1 MHLHAS
7 GELAFVTK
15 TTNMKE
21 NENEENSQN
30 CNTSFTKFTIDE
42 ILKPDFGK
50 NRLTIGILNLS
61 VRNGV
66 SDEKC
71 TSAQPCNKE
80 ETGMKNESRS
90 ESPGSEDLGSK
101 PVWPAWVYC
110 TRYSDRPSAGPRSRK
125 VRKKEKSAE
134 SKRPRTA
141 FTTEQLQKLKLEF
154 EKNRYLTEERR
165 QNLSQELDLN
175 ENQIKI
181 WFQNKRAKIKKTSG
195 ETTSLAVYLMAQ
207 GLYSHRPTNGVE
219 KDNLNSVKIEA

>member
-1 MHLHAS
+1 MHLHTS
-7 GELAFVTK
+7 GELVFVKK
-15 TTNMKE
+15 TTNMEE
-21 NENEENSQN
+21 NKTEENSQN

-50 NRLTIGILNLS
+50 NRLTIGILNVS
-61 VRNGV
+61 VRTGAT
-66 SDEKC
+66 DEKC
-71 TSAQPCNKE
+71 TSAQPCSKE
-80 ETGMKNESRS
+80 ENGTKNYSRS
-90 ESPGSEDLGSK
+90 ESKGSDDLGSK
-101 PVWPAWVYC
+101 PIWPAWVYC

-154 EKNRYLTEERR
+154 DKNRYLTEERR

-195 ETTSLAVYLMAQ
+195 ETTSLAVYLMSQ
-207 GLYSHRPTNGVE
+207 GLYSHRATNDIE
-219 KDNLNSVKIEA
+219 NDNLNSVKMEA